1 MAMGLRYS
9 RKKRKL
15 MENEGAKTNEKL
27 HSTNTSGKNLT
38 LEEVEKQKKKKKHSG
53 VKLITAW
60 WWSARK
66 EKIRGRK
73 STEET
78 LEREKKR

>member
-1 MAMGLRYS
+1 
-9 RKKRKL
+9 

-27 HSTNTSGKNLT
+27 RSTNTRGKNLT
-38 LEEVEKQKKKKKHSG
+38 LEEVKRQRKKEHDG

-60 WWSARK
+60 WSARN

-73 STEET
+73 STEDVRARKET
-78 LEREKKR
+78 IDGI

>member
-38 LEEVEKQKKKKKHSG
+38 LGEVEKQQQQKKKKRTQWGKINNCLVVECG
-53 VKLITAW
+53 EGENKG
-60 WWSARK
+60 K
-66 EKIRGRK
+66 EIH
-73 STEET
+73 
-78 LEREKKR
+78 

>member
-1 MAMGLRYS
+1 
-9 RKKRKL
+9 

-27 HSTNTSGKNLT
+27 RSTNTRGKNLT
-38 LEEVEKQKKKKKHSG
+38 LREAEKQRKKEHG
-53 VKLITAW
+53 EVKLITAW
-60 WWSARK
+60 SARN

>member
-38 LEEVEKQKKKKKHSG
+38 LEEVEKQKKKKKNTVG
-53 VKLITAW
+53 
-60 WWSARK
+60 
-66 EKIRGRK
+66 
-73 STEET
+73 
-78 LEREKKR
+78 

>member
-1 MAMGLRYS
+1 MRNYVVRIQG
-9 RKKRKL
+9 
-15 MENEGAKTNEKL
+15 EKL
-27 HSTNTSGKNLT
+27 NVRRSEETN
-38 LEEVEKQKKKKKHSG
+38 KKKEHDG

-60 WWSARK
+60 WSARN